1 MRRFPGIA
9 GPKLSAMREAKQD
22 CAHAC
27 HARPRRIQPGKHDA
41 LGLSL
46 ADLAAHLGLPEETVS
61 DWERDHAEP
70 RTNALFRLA
79 GVLSVAPSWLIA
91 GIGESPEDTHEAR
104 DLHPLV
110 QQLREVRKLHEQTGH
125 AIAALEAEISA
136 ILGKSG
142 D

>member
-1 MRRFPGIA
+1 MTIVGENNTIPFRSGRLDGDTLGGRIW
-9 GPKLSAMREAKQD
+9 R
-22 CAHAC
+22 
-27 HARPRRIQPGKHDA
+27 ARDA

-104 DLHPLV
+104 DLHPLI

-136 ILGKSG
+136 VLGKSG